1 MQKSGWPR
9 PLNLQHKSIP
19 RCTNSVL
26 KNHKCVYTFVIWF
39 FVAQVFVLA
48 PNIPAMYEMHFAVP
62 MAGAVLNT
70 INTRL
75 DANNIATILRHSEA
89 KVLFVNYEYVPKAK
103 EALELLIAKK
113 YHSSPPLLILIDDIN
128 SPTSIQ
134 FVELEY
140 EQLVYNDDSNFFP
153 EKIHDE
159 WAPIALNYTSGT
171 TSAPK
176 GVVYSHRGAYLSTLS
191 LILGWKMG
199 TEPVYLWTLPMFHCN
214 GWTFTWGVAA
224 RGGTNVCLRNISAY
238 NIYKNI
244 SLHHVTHMC
253 CAPIVFNIILEAKPS
268 ERIEIKSSVEILTG
282 GAPPPPSLIEKI
294 ESLGFHVMHAYGSTE
309 ATGPALVCEWQQQWN
324 QLPKVEQ
331 AQLKARQGI
340 SILTLED
347 VDVINVDTMESVP
360 RDGKTMGEIVL
371 RGSSIMKG
379 YLKDPEST
387 SKAFCD
393 GWFHTGDVGVVHKD
407 GYLEIKD
414 RSKDVI
420 ISGGENISSVELESV
435 LYKHPR
441 VLEAAVVAMPHP
453 RWGESPCAFVVLKKF
468 EGNNKTN
475 DVTEADIIGYCRKN
489 MPPFMVPKLV
499 KFVEDLPKTSTGKI
513 KKFELRDKV
522 KNTVSRL

>member
-1 MQKSGWPR
+1 MDNIPKCEANYSPLSPVTFLTRCAKCYGNRISIIHEGIRFTWQQTYERCCRLASSIR
-9 PLNLQHKSIP
+9 SLNLA
-19 RCTNSVL
+19 
-26 KNHKCVYTFVIWF
+26 KNDVVS
-39 FVAQVFVLA
+39 VLA

-62 MAGAVLNT
+62 MAGGVLNT

-75 DANNIATILRHSEA
+75 DANNIATILLHSEA
-89 KVLFVNYEYVPKAK
+89 KVLFVDYEYVPKAK
-103 EALELLIAKK
+103 ETLELLMGKK
-113 YHSSPPLLILIDDIN
+113 CHSSTPLLILIDDIN
-128 SPTSIQ
+128 SPTGLQ
-134 FVELEY
+134 FGELEY
-140 EQLVYNDDSNFFP
+140 EQLVYNGDPTFVP

-294 ESLGFHVMHAYGSTE
+294 ESLGFH
-309 ATGPALVCEWQQQWN
+309 
-324 QLPKVEQ
+324 
-331 AQLKARQGI
+331 
-340 SILTLED
+340 
-347 VDVINVDTMESVP
+347 
-360 RDGKTMGEIVL
+360 
-371 RGSSIMKG
+371 
-379 YLKDPEST
+379 
-387 SKAFCD
+387 
-393 GWFHTGDVGVVHKD
+393 
-407 GYLEIKD
+407 D

>member
-1 MQKSGWPR
+1 MSSK
-9 PLNLQHKSIP
+9 LQPSQSCNFLDEVSSMKELASHG
-19 RCTNSVL
+19 L
-26 KNHKCVYTFVIWF
+26 LYTLSQSCKEYNDV
-39 FVAQVFVLA
+39 VSVLA

-89 KVLFVNYEYVPKAK
+89 KVLFVDYEYVPKAK

-171 TSAPK
+171 TSASK
-176 GVVYSHRGAYLSTLS
+176 GVVYSHR
-191 LILGWKMG
+191 
-199 TEPVYLWTLPMFHCN
+199 
-214 GWTFTWGVAA
+214 
-224 RGGTNVCLRNISAY
+224 
-238 NIYKNI
+238 
-244 SLHHVTHMC
+244 
-253 CAPIVFNIILEAKPS
+253 EAKPS
-268 ERIEIKSSVEILTG
+268 ERFEIKSIVEILTG
-282 GAPPPPSLIEKI
+282 GAPSPPSLIEKI
-294 ESLGFHVMHAYGSTE
+294 ESLGFHVMHAYGLTE
-309 ATGPALVCEWQQQWN
+309 ATGSVLVCEWQQHWN
-324 QLPKVEQ
+324 QLPKDEQ
-331 AQLKARQGI
+331 AQLKARLGVI
-340 SILTLED
+340 ILTLED
-347 VDVINVDTMESVP
+347 VDVKKVDTMESVS

-379 YLKDPEST
+379 YFKDLDST
-387 SKAFCD
+387 LKAFSD
-393 GWFHTGDVGVVHKD
+393 GWFHTGDAGVIHKD

-414 RSKDVI
+414 RSKYVI
-420 ISGGENISSVELESV
+420 ISGGENISSVDLEYV

-468 EGNNKTN
+468 
-475 DVTEADIIGYCRKN
+475 
-489 MPPFMVPKLV
+489 
-499 KFVEDLPKTSTGKI
+499 
-513 KKFELRDKV
+513 
-522 KNTVSRL
+522 